1 MFKTALNTLDLL
13 KKGTTPLAQRARA
26 ASRILEAQ
34 VGTNPRIRV
43 QQDDAFV
50 LWDKIAFKDVTS
62 TAATTESEKEK
73 NVPVAQSQ
81 ATQSSPE
88 WVRRTICCAQWEV
101 DKPSPKESTIVKK
114 VSTSGDSTPKKVLLA
129 VLSATFPPA
138 SVQAVPQSAG
148 SAEVT
153 PSPVPLPAP
162 HHPQHASKHEVRAA
176 GTLVGYWAAKA
187 GIEMLE
193 VKPTPPSSAG
203 VVSEDEETTGRK
215 RGAIGSRGRG
225 SDSVRGGGK
234 GESVGRGGGMKHD
247 VGMGRGGGMV
257 ERPPAVMAMM
267 ELVSQPTKV
276 VRLLARGE
284 KLDPDP

>member
-1 MFKTALNTLDLL
+1 LNTLDLL

-50 LWDKIAFKDVTS
+50 LWDKIVFKEVPDPS
-62 TAATTESEKEK
+62 TAIEPEKEK
-73 NVPVAQSQ
+73 NTTVSQSQ

-101 DKPSPKESTIVKK
+101 NNSSKESSILNDK
-114 VSTSGDSTPKKVLLA
+114 VTPPTGSVQKKVLLA
-129 VLSATFPPA
+129 VLSAAPIAASLPPV
-138 SVQAVPQSAG
+138 SLSAAA
-148 SAEVT
+148 AEVT
-153 PSPVPLPAP
+153 ASPVPLPAP
-162 HHPQHASKHEVRAA
+162 HPVQHASKHEVRTA
-176 GTLVGYWAAKA
+176 GALVGYWAAKA
-187 GIEMLE
+187 GIDMLE
-193 VKPTPPSSAG
+193 VKPMPLSSG
-203 VVSEDEETTGRK
+203 SVVSDDEEPSGRK
-215 RGAIGSRGRG
+215 RGSVPSRGRG
-225 SDSVRGGGK
+225 SDSGRGGK
-234 GESVGRGGGMKHD
+234 GESLGRGGGMKYD
-247 VGMGRGGGMV
+247 VGMGSGGGMV